1 LWYYNNKN
9 IGFTLDKLKAAIEE
23 LIYNRASDFEIAK
36 LIRSEIKNYY
46 ETLPEI
52 FKNTSGKDFVRRHTK
67 KIDSIIKLV
76 YLVATREM
84 FKDFFPSKN
93 AVPFTIAALGS
104 YGREQLSPKSDIDIM
119 FVYKDIAAYNT
130 KAIIEKMLYLLWD
143 CGLKLGHRV
152 HEINELENVANSD
165 ITIKTAI
172 LEARFI
178 EGSKYVWFETQNKI
192 NHIRHTNQKEFILE
206 KIKER
211 RALRAKYPL
220 MMEPNIKEG
229 VGGFRDANIVFWIG
243 KLLYN
248 VPNIKELPNSIVNEK
263 DYAEFATALEFL
275 FKVRSALHL
284 VTNKKTD
291 RLRLE
296 YIPDITKLLGYKDSI
311 NAHLLF
317 AKKVNLALRK
327 IWLYT
332 RIWLN
337 LLASSKI
344 EIYKNYLK
352 SNKNFTTINDALK
365 FLIDNAN
372 KKFSSHPTL
381 NHNLLNINDYTI
393 NKTTN
398 KLILKAFDAKYTSSI
413 LVALSEV
420 NKLGTLIPPLKKVI
434 ALPQFDGYHKY
445 SVDTHSIK
453 AIEALENI
461 TDKRVLKVFNNLS
474 QKDIRILKLV
484 TLLHDAGKGRISDHH
499 IVGQKLFKA
508 YAKRLNLSE
517 QESNLG
523 QKLILYHTLLSKTAQ
538 KEDIYNPKTIA
549 QFAAIFPTKL
559 ELDLIYILTYADTTA
574 VGNNIYNEFS
584 ARLFYNLYQN
594 ALEFLEHK
602 EFLDETAKRV
612 KRIQSIKRSKA
623 FKELPKTLQRKILN
637 IESNLPFIKYT
648 TNRIIEI
655 SKRALDV
662 NDYIFEITNNK
673 FLTIEIIRKKPL
685 DLGYLLSKLSNLN
698 LVNMDIIKLFDNKK
712 YFKIDFNQKVTQDD
726 IFEIEQI
733 VHDSFCK
740 QNPIKLPKPKI
751 SKVQFD
757 CEHSQI
763 YAKMR
768 LIAKDQKGLLA
779 YLMNIFEKLD
789 IQIVSSKIYTHKQK
803 VDDLFLIEKNGNFCK
818 NLDIIKK
825 ELLG

>member
-1 LWYYNNKN
+1 
-9 IGFTLDKLKAAIEE
+9 LDKLKLSIEE
-23 LIYNRASDFEIAK
+23 LIYNNAPDFEIAK
-36 LIRSEIKNYY
+36 LIRQEIKNYY
-46 ETLPEI
+46 KTLPQI
-52 FKNTSGKDFVRRHTK
+52 FAQTSGKDFLVKHTK
-67 KIDSIIKLV
+67 KIDSVIKLA

-84 FKDFFPSKN
+84 FKNYFPSKN
-93 AVPFTIAALGS
+93 AVPFAVCALGS

-119 FVYKDIAAYNT
+119 FVYQDIPAYNS

-152 HEINELENVANSD
+152 HKVNELESAANSD

-192 NHIRHTNQKEFILE
+192 NRIRHTNQKEFILE

-220 MMEPNIKEG
+220 MMEPNLKEG

-248 VPNIKELPNSIVNEK
+248 APRIKDLPSNIVNEK
-263 DYAEFATALEFL
+263 DYSEFASALEFL
-275 FKVRSALHL
+275 FKVRSALHI

-291 RLRLE
+291 QLRLE

-311 NAHLLF
+311 NKHLLF
-317 AKKVNLALRK
+317 ARKVNLALRK

-337 LLASSKI
+337 LLASPKI

-352 SNKNFTTINDALK
+352 SKTNFNNINDALK

-372 KKFSSHPTL
+372 NKFSSHPTL
-381 NHNLLNINDYTI
+381 NHNLLNIQDFQI
-393 NKTTN
+393 NQTTN
-398 KLILKAFDAKYTSSI
+398 KLILKAFEAKYTSSI
-413 LVALSEV
+413 LIALSEV

-453 AIEALENI
+453 AVEALENI
-461 TDKRVLKVFNNLS
+461 TDKRVLEVFNNLNP
-474 QKDIRILKLV
+474 KYIKLLKLI
-484 TLLHDAGKGRISDHH
+484 TLLHDAGKGRVSDHH

-508 YAKRLNLSE
+508 YAKKLNLSKS
-517 QESNLG
+517 ESNLG
-523 QKLILYHTLLSKTAQ
+523 EKLILYHTLLSKTAQ

-549 QFAAIFPTKL
+549 QFAAVFPTKL

-602 EFLDETAKRV
+602 EFLDETSKRV
-612 KRIQSIKRSKA
+612 QRIQSIKRSKA
-623 FKELPKTLQRKILN
+623 FKELPKILQRKILN

-673 FLTIEIIRKKPL
+673 FLTIEIIRKTPL

-698 LVNMDIIKLFDNKK
+698 LVNMDIVKLFDDKK

-733 VHDSFCK
+733 VHNSFLK
-740 QNPIKLPKPKI
+740 QNPINLPKPKI
-751 SKVQFD
+751 TQINID
-757 CEHSQI
+757 CEHSQV
-763 YAKMR
+763 YAKMQ
-768 LIAKDQKGLLA
+768 LLAKDQKGLLA
-779 YLMNIFEKLD
+779 YLMNIFEKLNID
-789 IQIVSSKIYTHKQK
+789 IVSSKIYTHKQR